1 MGKLGW
7 VLAAGSAL
15 ASVPAAAQWHQATSK
30 HFIIYG
36 DMPAEEMKAYA
47 TKLETFD
54 AAARLIRSM
63 KDPEVGD
70 GNRVQVFVTP
80 SMLEVNRLFGGNAES
95 GILGY
100 YVGNVEGPYIV
111 TPRKIRMMGQNLKK
125 TPPENVF
132 FHEYTHHL
140 QLQNTNKPMPAWLS
154 EGFAEFLSEPR
165 FEEDGSIGLG
175 TPVTDRAEQLYKYP
189 WAPLGDLLEGNA
201 YTLSYNDFWHQNY
214 AQGWLLNHYLIF
226 EKSRKGQ
233 IETYVRGIEKGQNPR
248 DAAIAAFGD
257 IGQLERELLE
267 YKKAKRWPY
276 VKINSAKL
284 KIAPV
289 TVTQLAPGAAEAMP
303 YRVHAKTG
311 FRALGPDA
319 AVAKMRAIAA
329 RFPNDPL
336 VMRTLAEVEERA
348 DHHEEAEKAADAALK
363 LEPKS
368 TEALIL
374 KGRAVFSRAKDAND
388 STLYKQARGS
398 FLAANKLDPE
408 DPEPLYMYFRSFVDA
423 NEAAPASALEAAKYA
438 VVLAPRDYGIAEEVT
453 YELIRQNKLAE
464 AASTI
469 KPIAYMPHYG
479 QGRQNSALRV
489 LALIEKGKREEA
501 EKLAKKEF
509 MDGEGS

>member
-1 MGKLGW
+1 MVKLGW

-15 ASVPAAAQWHQATSK
+15 ISVPATAQWHQATSK

-100 YVGNVEGPYIV
+100 YVGSVEGPYIV

-189 WAPLGDLLEGNA
+189 WA
-201 YTLSYNDFWHQNY
+201 
-214 AQGWLLNHYLIF
+214 
-226 EKSRKGQ
+226 
-233 IETYVRGIEKGQNPR
+233 
-248 DAAIAAFGD
+248 
-257 IGQLERELLE
+257 
-267 YKKAKRWPY
+267 
-276 VKINSAKL
+276 
-284 KIAPV
+284 
-289 TVTQLAPGAAEAMP
+289 
-303 YRVHAKTG
+303 
-311 FRALGPDA
+311 
-319 AVAKMRAIAA
+319 
-329 RFPNDPL
+329 
-336 VMRTLAEVEERA
+336 
-348 DHHEEAEKAADAALK
+348 
-363 LEPKS
+363 
-368 TEALIL
+368 
-374 KGRAVFSRAKDAND
+374 
-388 STLYKQARGS
+388 
-398 FLAANKLDPE
+398 
-408 DPEPLYMYFRSFVDA
+408 
-423 NEAAPASALEAAKYA
+423 
-438 VVLAPRDYGIAEEVT
+438 
-453 YELIRQNKLAE
+453 
-464 AASTI
+464 
-469 KPIAYMPHYG
+469 
-479 QGRQNSALRV
+479 
-489 LALIEKGKREEA
+489 
-501 EKLAKKEF
+501 
-509 MDGEGS
+509 